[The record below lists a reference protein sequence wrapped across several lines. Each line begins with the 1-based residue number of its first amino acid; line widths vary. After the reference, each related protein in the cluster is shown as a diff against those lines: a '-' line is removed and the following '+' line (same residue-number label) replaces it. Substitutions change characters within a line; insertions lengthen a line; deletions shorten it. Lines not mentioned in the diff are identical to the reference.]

1 MSKDHSFTL
10 VCQKHSITMLL
21 CPNIIILYIGYFLS
35 VTYSCFYPVSKIVI
49 IKSIF
54 KYQLYHVMFAI
65 FATVLINV
73 FTSSPFTAQVK
84 DVMKDVM
91 ADLQQTNSEKILLSW
106 VRQSTKNYKDINVVN
121 FSSSWTDG
129 LAFNALIHSHRC
141 CYFMGAFFEN
151 HRNHCFHI

>member
-1 MSKDHSFTL
+1 MLRDHIVL
-10 VCQKHSITMLL
+10 LL
-21 CPNIIILYIGYFLS
+21 CVKNIVLPYFHIQIPYYIGYFWVLS
-35 VTYSCFYPVSKIVI
+35 HEVAF
-49 IKSIF
+49 IKSVS

-65 FATVLINV
+65 FVTVLINM

-151 HRNHCFHI
+151 HRTHFFHI